1 MSVSP
6 EQPRA
11 RRATDIHLAPIA
23 SDLVMSKNI
32 LDDALADAAK
42 GGRRVAHASGAVPE
56 QDVIMEKLAK
66 YILATGVFTLACTIL
81 SVVIALSRLS
91 RTLLS

>member
-1 MSVSP
+1 MG
-6 EQPRA
+6 
-11 RRATDIHLAPIA
+11 
-23 SDLVMSKNI
+23 KNI
-32 LDDALADAAK
+32 LDEALADA
-42 GGRRVAHASGAVPE
+42 GSSGRRGGATAAAAAPE

-91 RTLLS
+91 RTLFS